1 MIKPYF
7 RLVVAV
13 VTSKNEFDVIVEL
26 IVPDAVG
33 VPILGVTNVGEVART
48 KEPVPVPVAKVKTG
62 VVVPVATTI
71 SLLAEVTL
79 VTVPLP
85 VPAPISD
92 LNSDGVL

>member
-1 MIKPYF
+1 TIPPPVEGSTPKTKYPPVLVIKPYF

-13 VTSKNEFDVIVEL
+13 VASKNEFDVTVEV

-62 VVVPVATTI
+62 VV
-71 SLLAEVTL
+71 
-79 VTVPLP
+79 
-85 VPAPISD
+85 
-92 LNSDGVL
+92 